1 MDFLYDS
8 MLGMPIWSWLMV
20 LAITVSILVIDLG
33 IVQKHTHGEI
43 NVKQSLILCSIYF
56 AIAMIFGGWFTYYAG
71 TDLGMKFFTGYVI
84 EFSLSI
90 DNIFVISMIFS
101 YFMIPQH
108 LQRRVL
114 FWGILGAIIMR
125 GIMILLGAQLIESFS
140 WVLLIFGAFLIFTG
154 VKMMLTINHKPDMDS
169 NKIVQLA
176 KKYFNIKYNHKE
188 EHFFV
193 KDEKNHWH
201 ITPLFLALI
210 VIELTDV
217 VFAIDS
223 VPAIFS
229 ITTNTFVVYTSNI
242 FAILGLRSLYF
253 LLAASTQKF
262 HYLKHAL
269 SVVLVFVGA
278 KVFLVKMGV
287 HLPTALSL
295 GATIGILASG
305 VIFSIYKAEK
315 KL

>member
-1 MDFLYDS
+1 MEFLFNTWLD
-8 MLGMPIWSWLMV
+8 MPIWSWLMV
-20 LAITVSILVIDLG
+20 LAITITILVVDLG

-56 AIAMIFGGWFTYYAG
+56 SIAMLFGGWLTYYSGA
-71 TDLGMKFFTGYVI
+71 DLGMKFFTGYVI

-125 GIMILLGAQLIESFS
+125 GIMILLGSHLIERFA
-140 WVLLIFGAFLIFTG
+140 WILLIFGAFLIFTG
-154 VKMMLTINHKPDMDS
+154 IKMILTINQKPDIEN
-169 NKIVQLA
+169 NKIIQLA
-176 KKYFNIKYNHKE
+176 KKYFKIKYDHNE

-193 KDEKNHWH
+193 RDEKNHLH

-210 VIELTDV
+210 VIELSDV
-217 VFAIDS
+217 IFAVDS
-223 VPAIFS
+223 VPAIFA

-269 SVVLVFVGA
+269 AIVLIFVGT
-278 KVFLVKMGV
+278 KVFLVKTGI
-287 HLPTALSL
+287 HLPTILSL
-295 GATIGILASG
+295 GTTVGILVG
-305 VIFSIYKAEK
+305 GIIFSIYKSK
-315 KL
+315 KTK